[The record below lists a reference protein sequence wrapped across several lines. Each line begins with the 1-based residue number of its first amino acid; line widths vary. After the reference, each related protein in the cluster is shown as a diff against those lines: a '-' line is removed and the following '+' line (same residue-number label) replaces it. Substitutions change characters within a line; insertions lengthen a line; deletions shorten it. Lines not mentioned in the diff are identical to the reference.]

1 MQRSYWT
8 DTELWVYCVPCLEHK
23 AQRGLVSAWRH
34 TPAIGTEDS
43 KLVGTLKN
51 ANTTSKN
58 RFSVLFQLRI
68 FAFAMCQLTAI
79 QQFSCEKDNMLPL
92 DLSAFTARLDKDVK
106 QKQTLQLASLASSH
120 AFGPVVQGLL
130 TFCYSGQHK
139 VMNTQRALDRSSC
152 LMSVRNLHHRFPS
165 TLTISLAPAFP
176 KDMQGY

>member
-8 DTELWVYCVPCLEHK
+8 DTELWVYCVPFLEHK

-43 KLVGTLKN
+43 KLVGTLQN

-106 QKQTLQLASLASSH
+106 TKTDIAARISCIITRIWTSGTRTTYILLQW
-120 AFGPVVQGLL
+120 
-130 TFCYSGQHK
+130 T
-139 VMNTQRALDRSSC
+139 T
-152 LMSVRNLHHRFPS
+152 
-165 TLTISLAPAFP
+165 
-176 KDMQGY
+176 